1 MRGKRTLWMAA
12 FLLLCTAPVL
22 AQGTIE
28 GTVTRDDGRGIGGV
42 TVVLSELGRVEI
54 TGGDG
59 GFTFRNVPDG
69 SYNLALSLGDNATST
84 TVDVSGGATAN
95 ADVAVDWDVSFAETI
110 TVYSASRRRERVVD
124 APAAVTIVPE
134 EEILREANSG
144 QLPKVIEFT
153 PGVEVTQSGI
163 HDYNMNTRGFN
174 SSLNRRV
181 QVIVDGRDPSVPFLG
196 STEWAYLSNM
206 QNMASVEL
214 VRGPSSALYGKNAFN
229 GVLNLITKAPRDI
242 DGGRFTLTGGELST
256 LRADLGWGTG
266 LGGDWYLKLGG
277 QYSEGDAF
285 TKARNV
291 SPSNREYAGLPGELV
306 AANNA
311 YDSAHFDLRL
321 DKYFGNYLL
330 SLEGGTFDSTGG
342 VVVTGIGR
350 VNLQD
355 AERNFFRFN
364 LSGSH
369 FNVLAYHNDRA
380 SPDQIALSSG
390 GRIFLD
396 TDNQHIEVQGNG
408 EFNDGKIRVVGG
420 ASYRETSIDTG
431 NFQGR
436 QTLTF
441 APVDSDSS
449 AAFGQA
455 DFQLNDQLKLVLA
468 GRYDESSLH
477 ESKVSPKAALVW
489 GIAPN
494 HTMRFSYNEAFQVAN
509 YSEFFLDAPTF
520 LPTPAGPIPAIDLR
534 AIELGLCQGLLG
546 ISCGFGQP
554 VGVRALGNANLE
566 LEEITAYEIGY
577 SGIFGSNAYMT
588 VDYYS
593 NELKNFITDLT
604 PNAFGSIN
612 PAFGP
617 YTLPNGSPAPAIVQ
631 QTLAGA
637 LGPLIAFL
645 SNNVD
650 GTPIFALASYTNAGA
665 VDTEGVDIG
674 LNVYHEN
681 FVFDFT
687 YSWFNF
693 NVKELGVL
701 RSPIIPNAPKHKY
714 AMGLTYNG
722 DKYTAS
728 AKYRWVDS
736 FEWEAGAF
744 AGPVP
749 TYSVLNLSGSYEV
762 TENVSFGVNISNF
775 LEDKHWE
782 SFGGDIIERRALGYV
797 TVNW

>member
-12 FLLLCTAPVL
+12 FLLLCTVPVL

-28 GTVTRDDGRGIGGV
+28 GTVARDDGKGLGGV

-54 TGGDG
+54 TGSDG
-59 GFTFRNVPDG
+59 GFTFRSVPAG
-69 SYNLALSLGDNATST
+69 SYNLALSLGEDATSQA
-84 TVDVSGGATAN
+84 VEVEDGATAT
-95 ADVAVDWDVSFAETI
+95 ADIAVDWDVSFAETI

-124 APAAVTIVPE
+124 APAAVTIVAE

-181 QVIVDGRDPSVPFLG
+181 QVIVDGRDPAVPFLG

-206 QNMASVEL
+206 QSMASVEL

-229 GVLNLITKAPRDI
+229 GVLNLITKAPRDSE
-242 DGGRFTLTGGELST
+242 GGRLTLTGGELST
-256 LRADLGWGTG
+256 LRADLGWATG
-266 LGGDWYLKLGG
+266 LGGDWFLKLGG
-277 QYSEGDAF
+277 QYTEGDAF
-285 TKARNV
+285 TRARNV
-291 SPSNREYAGLPGELV
+291 APSQREYAGLPGELV
-306 AANNA
+306 AAEDA
-311 YDSAHFDLRL
+311 YDSQHFDLRL

-330 SLEGGTFDSTGG
+330 TLEGGNFESTGG

-350 VNLQD
+350 VNVQD

-364 LSGSH
+364 FSGPR
-369 FNVLAYHNDRA
+369 FNVLAYHNDRTT
-380 SPDQIALSSG
+380 PNQIALSSG

-396 TDNQHIEVQGNG
+396 TDNQHLEVQGNG
-408 EFNDGKIRVVGG
+408 DFNDGKIRLVGG
-420 ASYRETSIDTG
+420 ASYRETSIDTA

-455 DFQLNDQLKLVLA
+455 DFELSDKIKLVLA

-477 ESKVSPKAALVW
+477 ESKLSPKAAVVW
-489 GIAPN
+489 GVAPS
-494 HTMRFSYNEAFQVAN
+494 HTLRFSYNEAFQVAN

-520 LPTPAGPIPAIDLR
+520 IDLGAGPVPSINLSPV
-534 AIELGLCQGLLG
+534 EGLCGLLG
-546 ISCGFGQP
+546 ITCGFAQP
-554 VGVRALGNANLE
+554 VGIRALGNANLE

-577 SGIFGSNAYMT
+577 SGIFGSSAYLT
-588 VDYYS
+588 IDYYS
-593 NELKNFITDLT
+593 NELENFITDLT
-604 PNAFGSIN
+604 ANTFGSIN
-612 PAFGP
+612 PNFGP
-617 YTLPNGSPAPAIVQ
+617 YTLPDGSPAPAIVQ

-665 VDTEGVDIG
+665 VDTEGFDVG
-674 LNVYHEN
+674 LNVYHES

-693 NVKELGVL
+693 DVKELGVL
-701 RSPIIPNAPKHKY
+701 NSPIIPNAPKHKY
-714 AMGLTYNG
+714 AMGVTYNG
-722 DKYTAS
+722 EKYTAS
-728 AKYRWVDS
+728 AKFRWVDG

-749 TYSVLNLSGSYEV
+749 SYSVLNLAGSYTVNEHL
-762 TENVSFGVNISNF
+762 SFGVNISNF
-775 LEDKHWE
+775 LEDAHWE
-782 SFGGDIIERRALGYV
+782 SFGGDIIDRRALGYV
-797 TVNW
+797 TVSW

>member
-12 FLLLCTAPVL
+12 ILLLCTAPVL
-22 AQGTIE
+22 AQGSIE
-28 GTVTRDDGRGIGGV
+28 GTVARDDGQGIGGV

-54 TGGDG
+54 TSGDG
-59 GFTFRNVPDG
+59 GFEFRSVPAG
-69 SYNLALSLGDNATST
+69 SYTLAMSLGEDATST
-84 TVDVSGGATAN
+84 TVDVTDGAAAN
-95 ADVAVDWDVSFAETI
+95 ADVTVDWDVSFAETI
-110 TVYSASRRRERVVD
+110 TVFSASRRRERVVD

-196 STEWAYLSNM
+196 STEWSYLSNM

-229 GVLNLITKAPRDI
+229 GVLNLITKAPRDAE
-242 DGGRFTLTGGELST
+242 GGRVTLTGGELST
-256 LRADLGWGTG
+256 FRGDLGWATG
-266 LGGDWYLKLGG
+266 LGGDWYLKLGA
-277 QYSEGDAF
+277 QYTDGEAF

-291 SPSNREYAGLPGELV
+291 APSQREYEGLPGELV
-306 AANNA
+306 AADDA
-311 YDSAHFDLRL
+311 YDSSHIDLRL

-330 SLEGGTFDSTGG
+330 TLEGGTFESTGG
-342 VVVTGIGR
+342 VTVTGIGR

-364 LSGSH
+364 FSGSR

-396 TDNQHIEVQGNG
+396 TENQHIEVQGNG
-408 EFNDGKIRVVGG
+408 DFNDGKIRLVGG
-420 ASYRETSIDTG
+420 ASYRETSIDTA

-436 QTLTF
+436 QTLVF
-441 APVDSDSS
+441 APIDSDSQGV
-449 AAFGQA
+449 FGQA
-455 DFQLNDQLKLVLA
+455 DFEVNDKLKLVLA

-477 ESKVSPKAALVW
+477 ESKFSPKAALVY
-489 GIAPN
+489 GFRPN
-494 HTMRFSYNEAFQVAN
+494 HTLRLSFNEAFQVAN

-520 LPTPAGPIPAIDLR
+520 LDLGAGPVPFLDLSG
-534 AIELGLCQGLLG
+534 IELFCQGLLG
-546 ISCGFGQP
+546 INCGFSQP
-554 VGVRALGNANLE
+554 TFFKALGNKDLE
-566 LEEITAYEIGY
+566 LEEITAFEIGY
-577 SGIFGSNAYMT
+577 SGIFGSKAYLT
-588 VDYYS
+588 VDYYA
-593 NELKNFITDLT
+593 NELENFITDLT
-604 PNAFGSIN
+604 SAPAGVIN
-612 PAFGP
+612 PNFGP
-617 YTLPNGSPAPAIVQ
+617 YTLPDGSAAPAVLQ
-631 QTLAGA
+631 GVLAGA
-637 LGPLIAFL
+637 LGPLVAFL

-665 VDTEGVDIG
+665 VDTEGVDLG
-674 LNVYHEN
+674 LNVYHED

-701 RSPIIPNAPKHKY
+701 NSPIVPNAPKHKY
-714 AMGLTYNG
+714 AMGVTYNG
-722 DKYTAS
+722 DRYTAS
-728 AKYRWVDS
+728 AKFRWVDS

-749 TYSVLNLSGSYEV
+749 SYSVLNLSGTY
-762 TENVSFGVNISNF
+762 NVSDNITLGVNVSNF
-775 LEDKHWE
+775 LEDAHWE

-797 TVNW
+797 TFNW